1 MDWVDIHDSMKRP
14 LGYSRVYHSCPFTPL
29 KVQLSSRFLTFTLA
43 FRRTWIASRGWVM
56 RWQST
61 IWRSLPGGRMRCRS
75 SYQLAHPVFIK
86 WDIDAIIVDTM
97 YAMWR
102 RAGDITNNVL
112 LLGSTNGQFLYWTI
126 HVAVENSTHTH
137 MCHMMLKTGKIM
149 MSHDGLIWRMQ
160 AWDSSFRWFV
170 C

>member
-1 MDWVDIHDSMKRP
+1 
-14 LGYSRVYHSCPFTPL
+14 
-29 KVQLSSRFLTFTLA
+29 
-43 FRRTWIASRGWVM
+43 
-56 RWQST
+56 
-61 IWRSLPGGRMRCRS
+61 MRCRS

-86 WDIDAIIVDTM
+86 WDIDAIIVDIM

-112 LLGSTNGQFLYWTI
+112 LGSTNGQFCIEPSDI

-149 MSHDGLIWRMQ
+149 MSHDGLI
-160 AWDSSFRWFV
+160 
-170 C
+170 